1 MSVSPPELPVEEY
14 VTERCRNAVIMGVSG
29 VGKTTVA
36 ERLAKACGGH
46 FLEGDRF
53 HPERNIRAM
62 SNGIPL
68 TDEARWEWLARI
80 AEAVTALN
88 AKSSAPA
95 FIACSALK
103 CRYRDFLRERMGAFA
118 LIFLDG
124 EREVIRSRIAVRTD
138 HFMPPSL
145 LDSQFDTLEPPDPL
159 QEKPVCRIDV
169 ARNVEEVV
177 REAIP
182 FCRKYL
188 TGIGEHR

>member
-1 MSVSPPELPVEEY
+1 MTESSDELPEEEH
-14 VTERCRNAVIMGVSG
+14 VTERCRNAIVMGVSG

-36 ERLAKACGGH
+36 ERLVEAFGGH

-62 SNGIPL
+62 SSGIPL
-68 TDEARWEWLARI
+68 TDEHRWEWLARI

-88 AKSSAPA
+88 AESSAPA

-103 CRYRDFLRERMGAFA
+103 RRYRDFLRERMRAFA

-124 EREVIRSRIAVRTD
+124 EREVIRSRLAVRKG
-138 HFMPPSL
+138 HFMPATL
-145 LDSQFDTLEPPDPL
+145 LDSQFDTLEPPDLL
-159 QEKPVCRIDV
+159 QEKPICRIDV
-169 ARNVEEVV
+169 APSVEQVV

-182 FCRKYL
+182 FCRRHL
-188 TGIGEHR
+188 IGISERE